1 MDSLLMCR
9 YVKFMNFR
17 FNSRSNLNKVSS
29 YEKVFKICRA
39 FNEKTFVRKRI
50 LINKIFGQIFLASF
64 NGCKKFF
71 KKSRSEGTEEKKKRS
86 RQLQGVCRF
95 CFSSLGGMWKG
106 AKNQRISYIHSWI
119 LVNGALMPQST
130 CGEMTRFGI

>member
-1 MDSLLMCR
+1 MCR

-64 NGCKKFF
+64 NGCKKFL
-71 KKSRSEGTEEKKKRS
+71 KKNRGVVNSSEGTEEKKKRS

-95 CFSSLGGMWKG
+95 CFSSLGGM
-106 AKNQRISYIHSWI
+106 
-119 LVNGALMPQST
+119 
-130 CGEMTRFGI
+130 